1 MVGLDWYGV
10 EEGMKKLEEEGRKR
24 MRRRRRRMSVR
35 SVREKFLLRIALLS
49 TTQ

>member
-35 SVREKFLLRIALLS
+35 EKFPLRIALLS

>member
-1 MVGLDWYGV
+1 MVGLDWHGS

-24 MRRRRRRMSVR
+24 MRRRRRM
-35 SVREKFLLRIALLS
+35 SVREKFPLRIALLS

>member
-24 MRRRRRRMSVR
+24 MRRRRM
-35 SVREKFLLRIALLS
+35 SVREKFPLRIALLS